1 LAGEPTI
8 RRAANDEILDL
19 RHRILRAGL
28 PRDTARFAGDE
39 DAETRHLAA
48 VDGGGRIIGCLSLL
62 LRPWQDQ
69 PAWQLRGMAVDA
81 DEQRRGVG
89 RSLLTAAEREVL
101 GDGRLRLIWCN
112 ARESAIGFYQK
123 GGWQIASEPFII
135 AVAGVHR
142 RMTRRL

>member
-28 PRDTARFAGDE
+28 PLETARFEGDQE
-39 DAETRHLAA
+39 AETRHLAA

-69 PAWQLRGMAVDA
+69 PAWQLRGMAVDSHV
-81 DEQRRGVG
+81 QRRGVG
-89 RSLLTAAEREVL
+89 RSLLAAAEQEVL
-101 GDGRLRLIWCN
+101 GDGRLRLLWCN
-112 ARESAIGFYQK
+112 ARQSAIGFYEK
-123 GGWQIASEPFII
+123 GGWQIASEPFVID
-135 AVAGVHR
+135 VAGVHR
-142 RMTRRL
+142 RMIKRL